1 MKGKTMEAKIKIVVD
16 EERAMERVKA
26 SIGRMKV
33 KKNLWILCGVLTP
46 PLLIDTCI
54 RIYQYRYNFGM
65 LFIHVIMGIVEG
77 IWVWFCVRGNELRL
91 IHQAKRKMKKMN
103 CPFEQFLSFDDK
115 QIEMESANQT
125 RRFYWESIETV
136 CEDDKHWFLGHEGLV
151 IEKELLTKEQL
162 EFVKKKCDAIKN
174 HSKWM

>member
-1 MKGKTMEAKIKIVVD
+1 MEAKIKIVVD

-26 SIGRMKV
+26 AIGRMKV

-65 LFIHVIMGIVEG
+65 LFMHVIMGIVEG
-77 IWVWFCVRGNELRL
+77 VLF
-91 IHQAKRKMKKMN
+91 
-103 CPFEQFLSFDDK
+103 
-115 QIEMESANQT
+115 
-125 RRFYWESIETV
+125 
-136 CEDDKHWFLGHEGLV
+136 WFLGHEGLV